1 MCILTGLQVLPN
13 PSSIPLPLPY
23 TTLLR
28 PGFSFAAAAPSF
40 AEMGNAIGS
49 LIMLGKGQGQEEEEG
64 DSVLLSEEHNL
75 ILTCCW
81 VSVKVGTPPHGT
93 GRGAAQHGTHH
104 PAHPSCCFT
113 SPWGI
118 HPRRG

>member
-1 MCILTGLQVLPN
+1 MCIPTGDSRSSQTPVAS
-13 PSSIPLPLPY
+13 PSYCPTPLCSDLAFP
-23 TTLLR
+23 
-28 PGFSFAAAAPSF
+28 FAAAAPSF

-49 LIMLGKGQGQEEEEG
+49 LIMLGKAQGQEEEEG

-104 PAHPSCCFT
+104 PLYPSCCFT
-113 SPWGI
+113 SPWDVCWG
-118 HPRRG
+118 